1 MPKKR
6 KGKKV
11 KYRLRNWPLYNK
23 ALIQRGQLIFMIIDN
38 INEFWLENQQK
49 DKLPGGQPLCTD
61 KSIEICLQI
70 RACMKSPL
78 RQTQGFI
85 EGLFECCGIDLPVPH
100 YTLLSK
106 RAEELKIPIR
116 QFKRTE
122 KIDLPSET
130 KRLTI
135 DSTGLK
141 IYGEGEWANEKHKT
155 KIRRQWMKAH
165 IGISENG
172 DVLAAELTS
181 NSNGDAPTA
190 SVLLSQ
196 IQGHIDEFQGD
207 GAYDSAPLH
216 NELETKWPGI
226 KITTSPR
233 EDAVLS
239 PNAARDPT
247 HRDLHILKIQE
258 KGRDAW
264 QAISGYNKRN
274 LVENTMYRYKTIFGG
289 KLKSRKTKNQ
299 EVEFKI
305 NCNLLNKMN
314 SLGMPDAY
322 IVKCD

>member
-6 KGKKV
+6 KGIKV

-23 ALIQRGQLIFMIIDN
+23 ALINRGQLTFMITRN
-38 INEFWLENQQK
+38 IHDFWLEPVP
-49 DKLPGGQPLCTD
+49 DKRLPGAQVVFTA
-61 KSIEICLQI
+61 KAIEISLQI
-70 RACMKSPL
+70 RACLKLPL

-85 EGLFECCGIDLPVPH
+85 VGLFECCGIDLPVPH

-106 RAEELKIPIR
+106 RAKELNIQIR

-122 KIDLPSET
+122 KIELSTET
-130 KRLTI
+130 KRLTV

-155 KIRRQWMKAH
+155 KLRRDWMKAH
-165 IGISENG
+165 IGINENG
-172 DVLAAELTS
+172 DILAAQLTS
-181 NSNGDAPTA
+181 NKVGDAPIA
-190 SVLLSQ
+190 SILLTQ
-196 IQGHIDEFQGD
+196 IRGHIDEFQGD
-207 GAYDSAPLH
+207 GAYDSTPLH
-216 NELETKWPGI
+216 DELDGQWPGI
-226 KITTSPR
+226 KIVTSPR
-233 EDAVLS
+233 KDAALS
-239 PNAARDPT
+239 PNAGRDPT
-247 HRDLHILKIQE
+247 QRDLHILKIQE

-305 NCNLLNKMN
+305 NCNLLNRMN

-322 IVKCD
+322 KVKQD

>member
-11 KYRLRNWPLYNK
+11 KYHLRNWPLYNK
-23 ALIQRGQLIFMIIDN
+23 ALVRRGQLIFMIIDN
-38 INEFWLENQQK
+38 IHEFWLETLPAH
-49 DKLPGGQPLCTD
+49 KLPGGQPLFTD

-70 RACMKSPL
+70 RSCMKSPL

-85 EGLFECCGIDLPVPH
+85 EGLFEYCGIDLPVPN

-106 RAEELKIPIR
+106 RAKELKISIR

-122 KIDLPSET
+122 KIKLPPET

-155 KIRRQWMKAH
+155 KVHRKWMKAH

-181 NSNGDAPTA
+181 NSIGDAPTA

-196 IQGHIDEFQGD
+196 IQEHIDEFQGD
-207 GAYDSAPLH
+207 GSYDSTPLH
-216 NELETKWPGI
+216 EELEAKWPGI

-233 EDAVLS
+233 KDAVLS

-247 HRDLHILKIQE
+247 QRDLHILKIQE

-264 QAISGYNKRN
+264 QAISEYNKRN

-289 KLKSRKTKNQ
+289 KLKARKTENQ

-322 IVKCD
+322 KVKCD